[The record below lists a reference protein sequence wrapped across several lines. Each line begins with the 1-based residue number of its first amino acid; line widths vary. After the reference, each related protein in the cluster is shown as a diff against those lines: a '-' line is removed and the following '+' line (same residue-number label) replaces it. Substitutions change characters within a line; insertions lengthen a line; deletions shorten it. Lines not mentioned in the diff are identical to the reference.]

1 MKCTVT
7 FFAFEKTN
15 KSTDTITKF
24 IILQFIHT
32 RVSGTFHHL
41 CTQPTRWQ
49 TSPGWDFFFSSFF
62 GEGWG
67 WWQTVWGLS
76 SGPEM
81 PLFWHGSQR
90 MVDWP
95 PVQLM
100 STNEIRDG
108 MIVSMCEGIIM
119 PVAGAIRVWLAFYSS
134 LHSLLCIA
142 PWLTR

>member
-1 MKCTVT
+1 MHSNIFCFWK
-7 FFAFEKTN
+7 N
-15 KSTDTITKF
+15 KQSTDTITKF

-49 TSPGWDFFFSSFF
+49 TSPGWDFFFLF
-62 GEGWG
+62 
-67 WWQTVWGLS
+67 
-76 SGPEM
+76 
-81 PLFWHGSQR
+81 LFWRGVGVVADCLGAFQRTWNAAVLTWKPR